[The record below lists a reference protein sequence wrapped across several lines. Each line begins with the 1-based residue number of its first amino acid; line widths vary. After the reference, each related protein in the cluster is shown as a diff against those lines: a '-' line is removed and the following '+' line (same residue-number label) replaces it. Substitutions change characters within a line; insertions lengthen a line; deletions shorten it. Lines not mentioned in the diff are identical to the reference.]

1 MSSSSL
7 SSHSIALQST
17 SHIFDARPRYPHLL
31 TAKRYRAPSYASPP
45 GNSDPRQRQGERGVT
60 LVLAHGSG
68 FHKEHYEPVI
78 EDLHR
83 LIAVSSATSR
93 AAPRIDDIWA
103 VDHPSHGEAA
113 ILNEEAFHRQGRMD
127 DGAREYGRALHAFLT
142 LPNAGIDV
150 DFSKRRLVLVGHSMG
165 AMAMYAPSG
174 IHLTCTAWLIS
185 HLAAS
190 PPPRVFGRR
199 GAGFRR
205 SGAAERDQ
213 DVWGSRE
220 EAALFVKRGKMWAK
234 WDPRVVEIFL
244 AHGLRSLP
252 TLKYPHGGANG
263 VTLTCTVDEEESTS
277 RDVDGALKICESIRA
292 VAEQCPTHLIYGAVN
307 DVLSQ
312 ELKNSLIA
320 RAGGPRNLGS
330 VVFVPGAGHLVNRSK
345 SSFQTRREDLQ
356 YSQRPAPVETPV
368 LQDGAVVMTY
378 TQIVL
383 SEG

>member
-165 AMAMYAPSG
+165 AMAV
-174 IHLTCTAWLIS
+174 I
-185 HLAAS
+185 LALLHPARNLR
-190 PPPRVFGRR
+190 PECLV
-199 GAGFRR
+199 
-205 SGAAERDQ
+205 AAELVSGDPELLSAIRSALARGCAARQ

-277 RDVDGALKICESIRA
+277 RDVDGALQICESIRA
-292 VAEQCPTHLIYGAVN
+292 VAEQSPTHLIYGAVN

-330 VVFVPGAGHLVNRSK
+330 VVFVPGAGHLIAQSHPSKLAESIYNILNAPPRSK
-345 SSFQTRREDLQ
+345 PPSFKMARL
-356 YSQRPAPVETPV
+356 
-368 LQDGAVVMTY
+368 
-378 TQIVL
+378 
-383 SEG
+383 